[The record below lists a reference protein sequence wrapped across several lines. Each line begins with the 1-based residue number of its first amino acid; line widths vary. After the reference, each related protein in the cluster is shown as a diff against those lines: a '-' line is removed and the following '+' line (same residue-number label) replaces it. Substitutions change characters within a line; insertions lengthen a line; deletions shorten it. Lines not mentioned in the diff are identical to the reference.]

1 MTVPSSFRVLEGSSD
16 SGVILHVP
24 HASRH
29 IPASVRADL
38 LLTEEEL
45 ARELD
50 RVTDSLT
57 DVMALESASAAR
69 LRPWLFVNDLSRLV
83 IDPERLPDAR
93 EVMERVGQGP
103 VYMTTSQGAVLR
115 RKDDAR
121 RQDLMTEYFH
131 PYASA
136 LADLVEERVGAV
148 GGATILD
155 IHSYRVQPHPN
166 DLNHGHSRPLVCL
179 GTDAFH
185 TPPALR
191 ALVAHAFSSI
201 GDVLD
206 NEPYAGTYV
215 PLRLYDR
222 STAVASIMLEL
233 RADTHVDEQLRPTEG
248 FPNVVA
254 ALTSV
259 IDGLAPQ

>member
-1 MTVPSSFRVLEGSSD
+1 M
-16 SGVILHVP
+16 P
-24 HASRH
+24 HASRY

-45 ARELD
+45 VRELD

-69 LRPWLFVNDLSRLV
+69 LRPWLFVNELSRFV

-115 RKDDAR
+115 GKDDAR
-121 RQDLMTEYFH
+121 RQDLMTAYFH
-131 PYASA
+131 PYSNAF
-136 LADLVEERVGAV
+136 ADLVEARVGAV

-155 IHSYRVQPHPN
+155 IHSYRVHPHPN
-166 DLNHGHSRPLVCL
+166 DLNHGQRRPLVCL

-191 ALVAHAFSSI
+191 ALVAQAFSSI

-215 PLRLYDR
+215 PLHFYGR

-248 FPNVVA
+248 FRHVVA

>member
-191 ALVAHAFSSI
+191 ALVAQAFSSI

-215 PLRLYDR
+215 PLRFYGR

-248 FPNVVA
+248 FRNVVA

-259 IDGLAPQ
+259 IDDLAPQ